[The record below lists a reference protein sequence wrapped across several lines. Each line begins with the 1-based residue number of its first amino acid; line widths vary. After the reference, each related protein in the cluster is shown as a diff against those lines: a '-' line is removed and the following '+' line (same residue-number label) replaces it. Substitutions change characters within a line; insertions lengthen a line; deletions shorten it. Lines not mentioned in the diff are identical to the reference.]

1 MRVLYQDGGQVGET
15 ASVDALDA
23 LVKDSTFVWVDLD
36 SSKPEGNDAL
46 ERVFGIH
53 PLTIEDIWNEQ
64 ASPKIED
71 FDAYLYVRV
80 HGAHALNA
88 DGSVALAEL
97 DLVIGPRFLI
107 THDCHRVCA
116 VDSLQATL
124 TRNPKV
130 LAKGSAWLAHSLL
143 DQLVDRYVTVIEQF
157 EADIEVLEGDILDKA
172 GTPYG
177 RPVLERIFE
186 MKRSLQAIRRVS
198 VHQREILLRLG
209 RGEFDEIPHDA
220 LPFYRDVYDHFVRV
234 TDLADSYRE
243 LVTGA
248 LEIYLS
254 VQSNR
259 MNEVMKTLT
268 LMSTIM
274 LPLTFIAG
282 VYGMN
287 FEHMPELKW
296 AHGYPFALLLMAAVA
311 IGIVV
316 WFRLKKWV

>member
-1 MRVLYQDGGQVGET
+1 MRVLYQDGGQVSET
-15 ASVDALDA
+15 SSVDELDA
-23 LVKDSTFVWVDLD
+23 LVKQSTFVWVDLD
-36 SSKPEGNDAL
+36 SAKPEGNDAL
-46 ERVFGIH
+46 ERVFGVH
-53 PLTIEDIWNEQ
+53 PLTIEDIWSEQ

-71 FDAYLYVRV
+71 FEGYLYVRV
-80 HGAHALNA
+80 HGAHALSQS
-88 DGSVALAEL
+88 GGVALAEL
-97 DLVIGPRFLI
+97 DLVIGPKFLI
-107 THDCHRVCA
+107 THDFHRA
-116 VDSLQATL
+116 SAIDNLQASVA
-124 TRNPKV
+124 RNPKSF
-130 LAKGSAWLAHSLL
+130 AKGAAWLAHSLL
-143 DQLVDRYVTVIEQF
+143 DQLVDQYVTVIEQF
-157 EADIEVLEGDILDKA
+157 EAEIEVLEGDILEKA
-172 GTPYG
+172 GTPDG
-177 RPVLERIFE
+177 RPVLGRIFE
-186 MKRSLQAIRRVS
+186 MKRSLQSIRRVS

-296 AHGYPFALLLMAAVA
+296 VHGYPFALILMASVAVA
-311 IGIVV
+311 IAV

>member
-1 MRVLYQDGGQVGET
+1 MRALYQDGGDVRET
-15 ASVDALDA
+15 SSVDDLEV
-23 LVKDSTFVWVDLD
+23 LVKQSTFVWVDLD
-36 SSKPEGNDAL
+36 SSKPEGNEAL

-64 ASPKIED
+64 SSPKIED
-71 FDAYLYVRV
+71 FDSYLYVRV
-80 HGAHALNA
+80 HGAHAFNP

-97 DLVIGPRFLI
+97 DVVIGANFLI
-107 THDCHRVCA
+107 THDCHRVCTIDDLHA
-116 VDSLQATL
+116 ALLRS
-124 TRNPKV
+124 PKTFG
-130 LAKGSAWLAHSLL
+130 KGPAWLAHTLL
-143 DQLVDRYVTVIEQF
+143 DQLVDRYVIIIEQF
-157 EADIEVLEGDILDKA
+157 EGHIEILEEDILEKS
-172 GTPYG
+172 GTPEG
-177 RPVLERIFE
+177 CPVLARIFE
-186 MKRSLQAIRRVS
+186 LKRSLQAIRRVS
-198 VHQREILLRLG
+198 VHQREILLRLS

-248 LEIYLS
+248 LEIHLS

-259 MNEVMKTLT
+259 MNGVMKTLT

-296 AHGYPFALLLMAAVA
+296 VHGYPFALLFMAAVA
-311 IGIVV
+311 LAIMV
-316 WFRLKKWV
+316 WFRFKKWV